1 MTHYRGQR
9 DKHGVCYVWRID
21 GTRKRPLRI
30 RLDLENH
37 SPTGFNWGYGGSGP
51 AQLAI
56 ALLADALGNDLQAIR
71 LHQSFKWVRI
81 ARIADDEWELTRE
94 EILDVV
100 DQLKRRGD
108 LDDFKSS

>member
-9 DKHGVCYVWRID
+9 DKHGVCFVWRID

-51 AQLAI
+51 AQLAV
-56 ALLADALGNDLQAIR
+56 ALLADATGNDLQAVE
-71 LHQSFKWVRI
+71 LHQEFKRLRI
-81 ARIADDEWELTRE
+81 APIADDEWELTRE
-94 EILDVV
+94 EILDVAAHLQTV
-100 DQLKRRGD
+100 GQSR
-108 LDDFKSS
+108 